1 MPVRAESTSEP
12 QSKEFVDSLN
22 GRSYNRTT
30 FADDVRGTEAKPID
44 FTMAK
49 LAQDSYQSHVPG
61 RPPVDGWTALND
73 QQLRQVGI
81 DPKLMSDKKS
91 GFDAAVYTDNDGRYV
106 VAFRGTDA
114 AKDWKTNLGQG
125 LGFETTQYNLAVQ
138 LGSQAKVAFGDNVA
152 FVGHSL
158 GGGLASAAMVAT
170 DSPGMTFNAAGLTDK
185 SMTRLGLDPAAVRQE
200 VENGQIRNYQVKDE
214 ILTHVQEK
222 AIPTRWLMADAIGRD
237 MPLPDPKPLNG
248 LHNVNPFE
256 KLPHRVELHL
266 MDAVLESWQMKHGNL
281 LTATQPTQ
289 GQSNQPQSNQSPPNP
304 SQTGQDQPSL
314 QDRAHLANPRF
325 ETANSQLA
333 PKLETLGLTT
343 DQARVVSADLTLQTL
358 RDGVT
363 PSRFE
368 IGKDQQRAFAIPEGE
383 TKPYSQ
389 VVINESKEKSLPEI
403 SRESQTLV
411 ASNPALVATND
422 GQTRTT
428 PTQAATD
435 QANPEIGAL
444 AAAGRGGR

>member
-1 MPVRAESTSEP
+1 MAVRAESTNEAQP
-12 QSKEFVDSLN
+12 KEFVDPLN

-30 FADDVRGTEAKPID
+30 FADEVRGTEAKPVD

-106 VAFRGTDA
+106 VAFRGTDQG
-114 AKDWKTNLGQG
+114 KDWKTNLGQG

-170 DSPGMTFNAAGLTDK
+170 GSPGMTFNAAGLTDK
-185 SMTRLGLDPAAVRQE
+185 SMTRLGLDPAAVRQD

-237 MPLPDPKPLNG
+237 MPLPDPHPLKG
-248 LHNVNPFE
+248 LHNINPFE
-256 KLPHRVELHL
+256 KVPHRVDLHL

-289 GQSNQPQSNQSPPNP
+289 GQSSQGLPNP

-333 PKLETLGLTT
+333 PRLETLGLTT

-363 PSRFE
+363 PSRYE

-389 VVINESKEKSLPEI
+389 VVINDSKDKSLPEI

-411 ASNPALVATND
+411 ASNPTLVATND

-428 PTQAATD
+428 PTQATPD
-435 QANPEIGAL
+435 QANPEIGGLSVA
-444 AAAGRGGR
+444 RGGRS